1 MRLNGCFG
9 KLFTLVVRKR
19 GKQGQNEGALQH
31 FKISIDL
38 TRGYAYDIRQG
49 TFVELP
55 AIIQG
60 KPRNHLVERQNRLVP
75 KEGFDVLGDIGL
87 IDAEK
92 VLALFQFVLK
102 GEKTW
107 HSPESDKVRHTRAM
121 RLEFIHGGDVHEGRN
136 GGKRG
141 ILARKPLSARSTCPL
156 AVLR

>member
-9 KLFTLVVRKR
+9 KLFTLVVRTW
-19 GKQGQNEGALQH
+19 GKQG
-31 FKISIDL
+31 
-38 TRGYAYDIRQG
+38 
-49 TFVELP
+49 
-55 AIIQG
+55 
-60 KPRNHLVERQNRLVP
+60 QNRLVP

-141 ILARKPLSARSTCPL
+141 ILA
-156 AVLR
+156 